1 MGRIPFIPKA
11 WKALGALA
19 AVVCLLPLVVRN
31 DYFFVL
37 FNIMALN
44 AVVVLGLNLLIGCAG
59 QISLGHAAFFGLGAY
74 SSAIV
79 TTQLGWPLWAGLA
92 LALAVTALFGVCL
105 AVPTLRLEGH
115 YLVMA
120 TLGFNIIV
128 SICLNQMEPL
138 TGGPSGLAAI
148 PALHLGPVAVDS
160 DRRFFAFAWASF
172 LILFAWMLN
181 LEDSRI
187 GRALKALHDKEL
199 TARTLGV
206 PTHRYKVQ
214 VFTLSAVLAG
224 FAGFSYAHY
233 MTFISP
239 STFDIFYSVQV
250 ITMVVVGGPGSLW
263 GGLAGT
269 VFLTSLRELLH
280 AVEDFQVLAYG
291 LLLTLSLIYF
301 PQGLLPAVI
310 GLFKK
315 FGQAAPASRHGAAIV
330 KTLQGREARSH
341 HRDEKGQPGS
351 SSAPV
356 LRVENLSVRFGGL
369 QALAHV
375 SFDVQPGE
383 ILAVIGPNG
392 AGKTT
397 VLNAISCLVRP
408 TEGTVTVRGLPLT
421 GRSAHEAAAARV
433 GRTFQAVQIF
443 GHLTP
448 LENLMVGYHLS
459 ARSGFCR
466 AMIHTPQERREEET
480 LRRRASALLEGT
492 VLEPKA
498 HEPTSTL
505 SLYEQKLLEILRALA
520 LGPAVLLLDEPV
532 GGCTPN
538 ESRALMD
545 WIAAHRRADMGMVLV
560 EHDMNVVMAYA
571 DRVVVLH
578 HGRVIA
584 QGPPAVIRKDPR
596 VIEAYLGTK
605 RRARP
610 GRDRREET

>member
-1 MGRIPFIPKA
+1 MGRLPFVPKA
-11 WKALGALA
+11 WKALSALA
-19 AVVCLLPLVVRN
+19 AVVCLIPFLVRN

-44 AVVVLGLNLLIGCAG
+44 AVVVLGLNVLIGCAG

-74 SSAIV
+74 SSAVV

-92 LALAVTALFGVCL
+92 LALAVTAAFGLCL

-148 PALHLGPVAVDS
+148 PALHLGPVALDS

-280 AVEDFQVLAYG
+280 AMEDFQVLAYG
-291 LLLTLSLIYF
+291 LLLTLSLVYF
-301 PQGLLPAVI
+301 PQGLLPAVVN
-310 GLFKK
+310 LFKK
-315 FGQAAPASRHGAAIV
+315 FRASRSASQTEAAMG
-330 KTLQGREARSH
+330 KALPARSILR
-341 HRDEKGQPGS
+341 HRCDDEAPPDG

-369 QALAHV
+369 QALSQV
-375 SFDVQPGE
+375 SFVVEPEE
-383 ILAVIGPNG
+383 IVAVIGPNG

-397 VLNAISCLVRP
+397 VLNAVSGLVRP
-408 TEGTVTVRGLPLT
+408 AEGTVAVRGVPVT
-421 GRSAHEAAAARV
+421 GRSAHEAAAAGV
-433 GRTFQAVQIF
+433 GRTFQTVQIF

-448 LENLMVGYHLS
+448 LENIMVGYHLS

-466 AMIHTPQERREEET
+466 AMIHPPGERREEET
-480 LRRRASALLEGT
+480 LRRRALALLKGT
-492 VLEPKA
+492 ALEPKA
-498 HEPTSTL
+498 HEPTATL

-520 LGPAVLLLDEPV
+520 LEPAVLLLDEPV

-545 WIAAHRRADMGMVLV
+545 WIAAHRRAGMGMVLV

-605 RRARP
+605 RRARI
-610 GRDRREET
+610 DRGSPDGA